1 MQPVRS
7 TDPFQNHHK
16 EASDHDSIVGQQA
29 SSAQGTKSLETK
41 VSSRRITAQ
50 RMVGASVA
58 EESIEQQAQVLPD
71 DVLQQVA
78 EIEAH
83 CATKAVKAVAPKRRR
98 KRTAAAV
105 WTNGAL
111 CLQAVELSR
120 PAPIAE
126 KAKQFREESLYGG
139 RIRRMTGETLL
150 HGGRAQRNSE
160 ATTVPNV
167 SPSHHLATDD
177 KNALKLHC
185 PEDCQMVY
193 GVYKWLLI
201 SSAGYILCMS

>member
-1 MQPVRS
+1 MGTRGTDCCCHVTTFRARVNVRPRWRLLQPTSDLSVARASEMQPVPS

-29 SSAQGTKSLETK
+29 SSAQGTKSLEPK

-71 DVLQQVA
+71 DVLEQVA

-139 RIRRMTGETLL
+139 RIRRMTAETFRGLQKKKAV
-150 HGGRAQRNSE
+150 RRNMK
-160 ATTVPNV
+160 ANV
-167 SPSHHLATDD
+167 KH
-177 KNALKLHC
+177 N
-185 PEDCQMVY
+185 
-193 GVYKWLLI
+193 
-201 SSAGYILCMS
+201 